1 MNRQLMTLATIAA
14 AVAALGTAGC
24 GQREQSGDQ
33 TVGRS
38 GGYQSGREMGQSTR
52 PDASRDQSQTQ
63 GAAQGSKSGAEMG
76 ATQGGDTSSSK
87 ISDKVSDAV
96 ITTTVKAEI
105 AKDSSLSALRINV
118 DTDSGRVVLRGTAPS
133 AQARDHATALASGV
147 KGVLSVDNQL
157 TVEAGKS

>member
-33 TVGRS
+33 TAGRS